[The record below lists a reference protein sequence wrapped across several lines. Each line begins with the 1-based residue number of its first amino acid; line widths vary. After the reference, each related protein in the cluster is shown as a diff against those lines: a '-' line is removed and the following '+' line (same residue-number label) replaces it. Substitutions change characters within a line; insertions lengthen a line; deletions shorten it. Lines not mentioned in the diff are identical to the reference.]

1 VDFEHLAA
9 PFTHR
14 LNQVHSAP
22 DFKLPPTR
30 SRSITVTQGDFG
42 SVCPKEI
49 TMKLPQD
56 PRIQEAY
63 ADLLLEDRM
72 VFEHAYAVQSKGL
85 GMMYLSLL
93 VASHYAYLGR
103 WNVQFAYWFTGGGLL
118 LWMLADVFRL
128 PGMVNE
134 FNKTVA
140 LNALKPFERQPDG
153 FAAMML
159 EPTPVEPAWI
169 KPAQLEPSPVEP
181 KWITPTRSA
190 TGVLEPVPS
199 NHAVIELLFQ

>member
-1 VDFEHLAA
+1 
-9 PFTHR
+9 
-14 LNQVHSAP
+14 
-22 DFKLPPTR
+22 
-30 SRSITVTQGDFG
+30 
-42 SVCPKEI
+42 
-49 TMKLPQD
+49 MKLPQD

-63 ADLLLEDRM
+63 ADLPLEDRM

-85 GMMYLSLL
+85 GMTYLSLL
-93 VASHYAYLGR
+93 CASHYAYLGR

-118 LWMLADVFRL
+118 LWMLADLFRL

-134 FNKTVA
+134 FNKAVA
-140 LNALKPFERQPDG
+140 LNALQPFQHQPDG

-159 EPTPVEPAWI
+159 EPTPVEPVWI
-169 KPAQLEPSPVEP
+169 KPAQLEPSAVEPKQVEP